1 MSNLSKKYNNTG
13 TESMNTAASVKE
25 ILIDVLQ
32 LSSDVEFDEDTPL
45 LGAIPEFDSMA
56 VVTVLTS
63 IEDTFG
69 VEVDD
74 DEISADIF
82 ETFGALCGFVETKV

>member
-1 MSNLSKKYNNTG
+1 
-13 TESMNTAASVKE
+13 MNTAASVKE

-32 LSSDVEFDEDTPL
+32 LSSDAEIDEDTAL

-56 VVTVLTS
+56 VVTVLTA

-82 ETFGALCGFVETKV
+82 ENFGTLCAFVEEKV